1 MFAKGKL
8 QHLLL
13 LVFFAAVFFLRP
25 ANASAQNIEPNKYG
39 LKVITKVADYKQ
51 TVAKDT
57 SKKLADLKKAVPG
70 IVLDLRYATTNN
82 FTNHRLY
89 PKTKTTYMRM
99 PAANAL
105 ALAQKEL
112 NEKGLGLKIWD
123 AYRPYAATELMW
135 ELVKDE
141 RYTANPAKGSG
152 HNRGIAADL
161 TIVDLKTGNEI
172 NMGTGFD
179 NFTDTAHHAFK
190 NLPEEVLNNRQ
201 LLKST
206 MEKYGFK
213 AFDTEWWHYYWVDGK
228 EYEILNLTFK
238 QLKKLKL

>member
-1 MFAKGKL
+1 MFTNRKL
-8 QHLLL
+8 QYWLLL
-13 LVFFAAVFFLRP
+13 MFFVEGFFLP
-25 ANASAQNIEPNKYG
+25 AHQASAQNIEPNKYG

-51 TVAKDT
+51 TVAGDT
-57 SKKLADLKKAVPG
+57 AKKFIDLKKVVPG

-82 FTNHRLY
+82 FTNHQLY
-89 PKTKTTYMRM
+89 PNIKTTYMRL
-99 PAANAL
+99 PAATAL
-105 ALAQKEL
+105 AKVQKEL
-112 NEKGLGLKIWD
+112 NEKGLGLKVWD

-152 HNRGIAADL
+152 HNRGIATDL
-161 TIVDLKTGNEI
+161 TIVDLKTGDEI

-179 NFTDTAHHAFK
+179 NFTDTAHHIFK
-190 NLPEEVLNNRQ
+190 NLPEDVLNNRR

-213 AFDTEWWHYYWVDGK
+213 AFDTEWWHYYWPNDR
-228 EYEILNLTFK
+228 EYEVMNLSFK
-238 QLKKLKL
+238 NLRK